1 MEEGLIGLMGGSF
14 DPIHCSHIALA
25 REAMDQA
32 CLHKVLFLVSGR
44 PPHKQSLGA
53 SAQDRLAMARLAL
66 ENEPWAEASDVEL
79 RPGTVYTVDTLRLL
93 QERLPGRSFAYII
106 GGDTLL
112 DLRNWRRFPEVA
124 GLCSFL
130 AAMRGGVQDGPVR
143 QEAKRLAEEFGARI
157 RLLPLS
163 PAPLS
168 STQVRSRLRQGL
180 STEGLLPASV
190 REYIDQH
197 QLYGEE

>member
-25 REAMDQA
+25 REAMEQA
-32 CLHKVLFLVSGR
+32 SLHKVLFLVSGR

-79 RPGTVYTVDTLRLL
+79 RPGTVYTV
-93 QERLPGRSFAYII
+93 
-106 GGDTLL
+106 DTLL